1 MWLSRFFVVLVV
13 IALCVSAEA
22 QQPKKIPRI
31 GVLLDSEGPFL
42 KSFRQGLRD
51 LGYIEDK
58 NIFIEYRFAKGNPDR
73 ISALAA
79 DLIDKKVELI
89 LTAGTGPARAIQQVT
104 VVTPIVLAISGD
116 PVAAGVAASL
126 ARPGGNVTGLS
137 MNSPEVSGKRLE
149 ILKEAAPK
157 ISRIGVLW
165 DRVVPENIFDF
176 QTTEVAA
183 RAIRLK
189 VESLEARTPE
199 DLEGNFSVALKHRI
213 SALVVIGGG
222 VTNRERKRILEFEIK
237 NRLPAMHELLAY
249 AESGGLMAYGVNQ
262 ADMFRRAA
270 RYVDKILKGAKPAA
284 LPIEQPTKFELVI
297 NLKTA
302 KQIGLAIPQ
311 TVLYR
316 ADKVIK

>member
-1 MWLSRFFVVLVV
+1 
-13 IALCVSAEA
+13 
-22 QQPKKIPRI
+22 
-31 GVLLDSEGPFL
+31 
-42 KSFRQGLRD
+42 LRD

-73 ISALAA
+73 ISVLAA

-104 VVTPIVLAISGD
+104 IVTPIVLAISGD

-149 ILKEAAPK
+149 LLKEAAPK

-176 QTTEVAA
+176 RTTEVAA
-183 RAIRLK
+183 QAIRLK

-262 ADMFRRAA
+262 VDMFRRAA

>member
-1 MWLSRFFVVLVV
+1 MWLSRFLVVLVV
-13 IALCVSAEA
+13 FALCMSAEA
-22 QQPKKIPRI
+22 QQSGKIPRI
-31 GVLLDSEGPFL
+31 GVLLDGEVSLLE
-42 KSFRQGLRD
+42 SFRQGLRD

-58 NIFIEYRFAKGNPDR
+58 NILIEYRFVKGNPDR

-79 DLIDKKVELI
+79 DLIDKKVKLI
-89 LTAGTGPARAIQQVT
+89 LTAGTARARAIQQVT
-104 VVTPIVLAISGD
+104 VVTPIVLAFSGD
-116 PVAAGVAASL
+116 PVAGGVAAGL

-137 MNSPEVSGKRLE
+137 MISPEVSGKRLE
-149 ILKEAAPK
+149 LLKEAAPK

-176 QTTEVAA
+176 RTTEVAA
-183 RAIRLK
+183 QAIRLK
-189 VESLEARTPE
+189 IESLEVRKPE
-199 DLEGNFSVALKHRI
+199 DLERNFSLALRRRI
-213 SALVVIGGG
+213 SALIVIGGG
-222 VTNRERKRILEFEIK
+222 VTNREQKRIVAFELK
-237 NRLPAMHELLAY
+237 NRLPTVHELLTY

-270 RYVDKILKGAKPAA
+270 KYVDKILKGAKPAA

-302 KQIGLAIPQ
+302 KQIGFTIPQ

-316 ADKVIK
+316 ADKLIK

>member
-1 MWLSRFFVVLVV
+1 MWLSRFLVVLVV
-13 IALCVSAEA
+13 FALCMSAEA
-22 QQPKKIPRI
+22 QQSGKIPRI
-31 GVLLDSEGPFL
+31 GVLLDGEVSLLE
-42 KSFRQGLRD
+42 SFRQGLRD

-58 NIFIEYRFAKGNPDR
+58 NILIEYRFVKGNPDR

-79 DLIDKKVELI
+79 DLIDKKVKLI
-89 LTAGTGPARAIQQVT
+89 LTAGTARARAIQQVT
-104 VVTPIVLAISGD
+104 VVTPIVLAFSGD
-116 PVAAGVAASL
+116 PVAGGVAASL

-137 MNSPEVSGKRLE
+137 MISPEVSGKRLE
-149 ILKEAAPK
+149 LLKEAAPK

-176 QTTEVAA
+176 RTTEVAA
-183 RAIRLK
+183 QAIRLK
-189 VESLEARTPE
+189 IESLEVRKPE
-199 DLEGNFSVALKHRI
+199 DLERNFSLALRRRI
-213 SALVVIGGG
+213 SALIVIGGG
-222 VTNRERKRILEFEIK
+222 VTNREQKRIVAFELK
-237 NRLPAMHELLAY
+237 NRLPTVHELLTY

-270 RYVDKILKGAKPAA
+270 KYVDKILKGAKPAA

-302 KQIGLAIPQ
+302 KQIGFTIPQ

-316 ADKVIK
+316 ADKLIK